1 MCPRNDKAF
10 YAKCQFSRKEELALQ
25 CKNPKITGRNYH
37 VIMSILNH
45 FFDYKPEVLALD
57 EKAMEM
63 CQPYFRQME
72 EIRDFNQLK
81 MLKAFAD
88 TQMSSTDM
96 LGTTGY
102 GLWDTGRAKLEQ
114 IFAQV
119 MGAEDALVRSQF
131 QSGTHTLAVALF
143 GLLRA
148 GDTLLAATGRPY
160 DTLEG
165 VIGLDGKGKGT
176 GTLMDYGVNYDEA
189 PLKAD
194 FTPDYDL
201 IAQKAPGAK
210 VCHIQRSRGYL
221 QRNAFDLSTI
231 RKIADT
237 ARAANP
243 EIIIFVDN
251 CYGEFTQTQEPCQVG
266 ADIAVGSLIKN
277 PGGGLAPIGGYICG
291 TAKCVSRCAYRL
303 SAPGLGQEVGANLG
317 LMKDLFQGFF
327 LAPTVTAGAEKGAVF
342 AANLYEPLG
351 FKCVPNATESRHDI
365 IQAVELGS
373 EKAMIAFCKGIQE
386 AAPVDA
392 FATPLPWDMPGYD
405 DQVIMAAG
413 AFVQGSSIELSAD
426 GPIREPY
433 AVYFQGGLT
442 WYHAKLGILMSLQE
456 MVNAGLVTL

>member
-1 MCPRNDKAF
+1 
-10 YAKCQFSRKEELALQ
+10 
-25 CKNPKITGRNYH
+25 
-37 VIMSILNH
+37 MSMLNH
-45 FFDYKPEVLALD
+45 FFNYKPEVLALD
-57 EKAMEM
+57 EKAMEL
-63 CQPYFRQME
+63 CQPYFHQME

-194 FTPDYDL
+194 FTPDYNL

-221 QRNAFDLSTI
+221 QRNAFDLATI

-251 CYGEFTQTQEPCQVG
+251 CYGEFTQTQEPLAAG
-266 ADIAVGSLIKN
+266 ADLIAGSFIKN
-277 PGGGLAPIGGYICG
+277 PGGGITPTGGYIAG
-291 TAKCVSRCAYRL
+291 RADLVEKCSHRFT
-303 SAPGLGQEVGANLG
+303 APGIGADLGCTQDSLRDTFLGFYYAPGVVCEALKTAIYAQCLLELVGVKPVPRYTDDHNDIVTCFDSGSAAALTGFCAGIQHNSPVDSFADPEPADEPGYTDKVVMASGSFTEGSTIEISCDGPLRTPYTCY
-317 LMKDLFQGFF
+317 LQGGVNF
-327 LAPTVTAGAEKGAVF
+327 TAGRAAVLNAVQNAFF
-342 AANLYEPLG
+342 A
-351 FKCVPNATESRHDI
+351 D
-365 IQAVELGS
+365 
-373 EKAMIAFCKGIQE
+373 
-386 AAPVDA
+386 
-392 FATPLPWDMPGYD
+392 
-405 DQVIMAAG
+405 
-413 AFVQGSSIELSAD
+413 
-426 GPIREPY
+426 
-433 AVYFQGGLT
+433 
-442 WYHAKLGILMSLQE
+442 
-456 MVNAGLVTL
+456 